1 MICLYSTVT
10 TRPARIRNTIIRTK
24 KIRGEDN
31 LKGSRF
37 RAMADPRYAE
47 AQAVIWHRR
56 GAERQAGI

>member
-1 MICLYSTVT
+1 VT

-56 GAERQAGI
+56 GAERQTGI